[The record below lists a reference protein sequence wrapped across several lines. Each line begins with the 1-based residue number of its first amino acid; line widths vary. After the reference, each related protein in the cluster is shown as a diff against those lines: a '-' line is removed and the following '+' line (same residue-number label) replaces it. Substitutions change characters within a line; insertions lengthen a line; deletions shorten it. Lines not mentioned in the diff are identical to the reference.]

1 MNPET
6 EKTLA
11 FFGKM
16 TANLTHEVKN
26 VLAII
31 QESAGLMED
40 ITAICP
46 LAEEKYQEKFNHSM
60 ATIKQQLHR
69 GIDLTTQF
77 NRFAHTPDRSR
88 AELDLVDTVGQF
100 CLLTRRLARLKNIG
114 LTAGDPSPANE
125 KFRLTTNPVQF
136 YMALFFSLESCLTA
150 LPANNEIRMTPQKT
164 KEKQSAIEF
173 SCTGDQLCPAGE
185 FFQQLQAAE
194 AWAELRDVIAR
205 LEGMVECDTD
215 ELRFWLVF

>member
-6 EKTLA
+6 EKTLT

-77 NRFAHTPDRSR
+77 NRFAHTPDRSS

-100 CLLTRRLARLKNIG
+100 CLLTGRFARLKHIS
-114 LTAGDPSPANE
+114 LTAGDPGSANE
-125 KFRLTTNPVQF
+125 KIRLTTNPVQF
-136 YMALFFSLESCLTA
+136 YMALFFSLESCLSA
-150 LPANNEIRMTPQKT
+150 LTSNTEIRVIPQKRGG
-164 KEKQSAIEF
+164 QSPAI
-173 SCTGDQLCPAGE
+173 
-185 FFQQLQAAE
+185 
-194 AWAELRDVIAR
+194 
-205 LEGMVECDTD
+205 
-215 ELRFWLVF
+215 

>member
-40 ITAICP
+40 ITSICP
-46 LAEEKYQEKFNHSM
+46 LAEQKYQEKFNHSM

-69 GIDLTTQF
+69 GIDLTSQF
-77 NRFAHTPDRSR
+77 NRFAHTPDHSR

-100 CLLTRRLARLKNIG
+100 CLLTGRLARLKHIS
-114 LTAGDPSPANE
+114 LTAGDPRLANE
-125 KFRLTTNPVQF
+125 KIRLTTNPVKF
-136 YMALFFSLESCLTA
+136 YMALFFGLESCLNA
-150 LPANNEIRMTPQKT
+150 LTANNEIRVTPQKQ
-164 KEKQSAIEF
+164 EKKTPVIEF
-173 SCTGDQLCPAGE
+173 SCTGDQIPPAGE
-185 FFQQLQAAE
+185 YFQQLQAAE
-194 AWAELRDVIAR
+194 AWAELRDVTAQ
-205 LEGMVECDTD
+205 LGGVVECDTN
-215 ELRFWLVF
+215 ELRFWLIF